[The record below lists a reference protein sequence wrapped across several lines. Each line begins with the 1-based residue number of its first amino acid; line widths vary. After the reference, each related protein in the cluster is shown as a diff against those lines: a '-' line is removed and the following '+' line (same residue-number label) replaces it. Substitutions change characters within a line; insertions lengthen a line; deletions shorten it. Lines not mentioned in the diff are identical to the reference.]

1 VKAAFQGATLDIIG
15 LQSRLGRDLQRMQE
29 YPEFS
34 FIVSRAKL
42 VGRYR
47 MPVAYQDRN
56 SIRRRWKVDIDRDQA
71 TCAGFRPFGMRRG
84 ISRSIERYHVW
95 G

>member
-1 VKAAFQGATLDIIG
+1 VDEELTGGATLDIIR

-29 YPEFS
+29 YAEFP

-47 MPVAYQDRN
+47 MPVAYEDRN

-71 TCAGFRPFGMRRG
+71 PFAGLK
-84 ISRSIERYHVW
+84 
-95 G
+95 